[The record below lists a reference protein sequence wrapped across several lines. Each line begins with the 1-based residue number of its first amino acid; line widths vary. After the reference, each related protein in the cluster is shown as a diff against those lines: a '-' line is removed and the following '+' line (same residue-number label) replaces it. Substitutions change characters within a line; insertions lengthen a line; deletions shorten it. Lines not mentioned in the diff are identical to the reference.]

1 MGAVWERNKKDPNR
15 HELSA
20 TKHMIASERF
30 GTCHQ
35 LTTPNSKRTGERKSV
50 SRLAGELR
58 RSTNGPSHFCIG
70 RARPALSV
78 TRTWTTA
85 GAEALLAH
93 CSLRVGWLAALPLTK
108 VRSNGSPRAAV
119 LRHAKAFPS
128 SKPLADT
135 CTGATSCSR
144 SC

>member
-1 MGAVWERNKKDPNR
+1 MGAVWERNKKAPNR

-20 TKHMIASERF
+20 TRHMIASERF
-30 GTCHQ
+30 ATCHQ
-35 LTTPNSKRTGERKSV
+35 LTTPNSKGTGERKSV
-50 SRLAGELR
+50 PLLAGELR

-93 CSLRVGWLAALPLTK
+93 CSSRVGWLAALPPTK

-119 LRHAKAFPS
+119 LRLAEAVPS
-128 SKPLADT
+128 SKPPAETL
-135 CTGATSCSR
+135 TGATSWSKT
-144 SC
+144 